1 MGERNESEEVSY
13 AMRSGAH
20 VGTRTLEI
28 EGKAYVKAE
37 KELRFSFYTP
47 KL

>member
-1 MGERNESEEVSY
+1 MDERNESEEVSY
-13 AMRSGAH
+13 TVRSGAH

-28 EGKAYVKAE
+28 EGKTYVKAE

>member
-13 AMRSGAH
+13 TVRSRAN

-28 EGKAYVKAE
+28 EGRAYVKAE
-37 KELRFSFYTP
+37 KELRFSFYTT